1 METDSQII
9 RKIKK
14 NLKKT
19 KVINIDDVDGSKIS
33 NTNDLMSDNE
43 EDFNMDE
50 LGNSEYVEYAEMDEL
65 VKLVEMYT
73 DMDDENRKLKIDM
86 NEKIKNDKIR
96 SKKLEKDKKLIDEK
110 IMIHLEKM
118 GEGRIILEDGK
129 LIKNTYVKQAPIDTQ
144 MILNAL
150 NENDV
155 KNQKVM
161 KSIIQSIEKQKKIK
175 GTRREQLK
183 RTFNRKDKK

>member
-19 KVINIDDVDGSKIS
+19 KVINIDDIDGSKIS

-96 SKKLEKDKKLIDEK
+96 SKK
-110 IMIHLEKM
+110 
-118 GEGRIILEDGK
+118 
-129 LIKNTYVKQAPIDTQ
+129 
-144 MILNAL
+144 
-150 NENDV
+150 
-155 KNQKVM
+155 
-161 KSIIQSIEKQKKIK
+161 
-175 GTRREQLK
+175 
-183 RTFNRKDKK
+183 

>member
-33 NTNDLMSDNE
+33 NTNDLTSDNE
-43 EDFNMDE
+43 EDFNMDD
-50 LGNSEYVEYAEMDEL
+50 LGNSEYAEYEEMDEL
-65 VKLVEMYT
+65 VKLVVMYT
-73 DMDDENRKLKIDM
+73 DMDNENRKLKIEM
-86 NEKIKNDKIR
+86 NDKVKNDKIR
-96 SKKLEKDKKLIDEK
+96 SKKLEKDKKILDEK
-110 IMIHLEKM
+110 IMVHLEKM

-129 LIKNTYVKQAPIDTQ
+129 LIKNTYVKQAPIDNQ

-150 NENDV
+150 NENEI

>member
-33 NTNDLMSDNE
+33 NTNDLTSNNE

-50 LGNSEYVEYAEMDEL
+50 LGNSEYVEYEDMDAL

-73 DMDDENRKLKIDM
+73 DMDDENRKLKIEI
-86 NEKIKNDKIR
+86 NEKVKNDKIR
-96 SKKLEKDKKLIDEK
+96 SKKIEKDKKLIDEK
-110 IMIHLEKM
+110 IMVHLEKM

-150 NENDV
+150 NENEN

>member
-19 KVINIDDVDGSKIS
+19 KVINIDDIDGSKIS

>member
-1 METDSQII
+1 METESQII
-9 RKIKK
+9 SKIKK
-14 NLKKT
+14 NLKNT
-19 KVINIDDVDGSKIS
+19 KVINIDDVDCSKIS
-33 NTNDLMSDNE
+33 NTNGLSSDND
-43 EDFNMDE
+43 EDFNMDN
-50 LGNSEYVEYAEMDEL
+50 LGNSEYIEYEEMDEL
-65 VKLVEMYT
+65 VKCVEMYT
-73 DMDDENRKLKIDM
+73 AIDDENRKLKIDM
-86 NEKIKNDKIR
+86 NDKIKNDKIR

-110 IMIHLEKM
+110 IMVHLEKM

-129 LIKNTYVKQAPIDTQ
+129 LIKNTYIKPAPIDTQ

-150 NENDV
+150 NDNEI

>member
-33 NTNDLMSDNE
+33 NTNDLTSDNE
-43 EDFNMDE
+43 EDFNMDD
-50 LGNSEYVEYAEMDEL
+50 LGNSEYAEYEEMDEL

-73 DMDDENRKLKIDM
+73 DMDDENRKLKIEM
-86 NEKIKNDKIR
+86 NEKVKNDKIR
-96 SKKLEKDKKLIDEK
+96 SKKLEKDKKLLDEK
-110 IMIHLEKM
+110 IMVHLEKM

-129 LIKNTYVKQAPIDTQ
+129 LIKNTYVKQAPIDNQ

-150 NENDV
+150 NENEI

>member
-33 NTNDLMSDNE
+33 NTNDLTSDNE
-43 EDFNMDE
+43 EDFNMDD
-50 LGNSEYVEYAEMDEL
+50 LGNSEYAEYEEMDEL
-65 VKLVEMYT
+65 VKLVDMYT
-73 DMDDENRKLKIDM
+73 DMDDENRKLKIEM
-86 NEKIKNDKIR
+86 NEKVKNDKIR

-110 IMIHLEKM
+110 IMVHLEKM

-129 LIKNTYVKQAPIDTQ
+129 LIKNTYVKQAPIDNQ

-150 NENDV
+150 NENEI

-161 KSIIQSIEKQKKIK
+161 KSIIQSIEKQKKSK
-175 GTRREQLK
+175 GIRREQLK

>member
-33 NTNDLMSDNE
+33 NTNDLTSDNE
-43 EDFNMDE
+43 EDFNMDD
-50 LGNSEYVEYAEMDEL
+50 LGNSEYAEYEEMDEL

-73 DMDDENRKLKIDM
+73 DMDDENRKLKIEM
-86 NEKIKNDKIR
+86 NEKVKNDKIR

-110 IMIHLEKM
+110 IMVHLEKM

-129 LIKNTYVKQAPIDTQ
+129 LIKNTYVKQAPIDNQ

-150 NENDV
+150 NENEI

>member
-19 KVINIDDVDGSKIS
+19 KVININDVDGSKIS
-33 NTNDLMSDNE
+33 NTNDLTSNNE
-43 EDFNMDE
+43 DDFNMDE
-50 LGNSEYVEYAEMDEL
+50 LGNSEYVEYEEMDEL

-73 DMDDENRKLKIDM
+73 DMDDENRKIKIEM
-86 NEKIKNDKIR
+86 NEKVKNDKIR

-110 IMIHLEKM
+110 IMVHLEKM

-129 LIKNTYVKQAPIDTQ
+129 LIKNTYVKQAPIDNQ

-150 NENDV
+150 NENEI

-161 KSIIQSIEKQKKIK
+161 KSIIQSIEKQKKTK
-175 GTRREQLK
+175 GVRREQLK

>member
-33 NTNDLMSDNE
+33 NTNDLTSDNE
-43 EDFNMDE
+43 EDFNMDD
-50 LGNSEYVEYAEMDEL
+50 LGNSEYAEYEEMDKL

-73 DMDDENRKLKIDM
+73 DMDDENRKLKIEM
-86 NEKIKNDKIR
+86 NEKVKNDKIR

-110 IMIHLEKM
+110 IMVHLEKM

-129 LIKNTYVKQAPIDTQ
+129 LIKNTYVKQAPIDNQ

-150 NENDV
+150 NENEI

-175 GTRREQLK
+175 GTRSEQLK

>member
-33 NTNDLMSDNE
+33 NTNDLTSDNE
-43 EDFNMDE
+43 EDFNMDD
-50 LGNSEYVEYAEMDEL
+50 LGNSEYAEYEEMDEL

-73 DMDDENRKLKIDM
+73 DMDDENRKLKIEM
-86 NEKIKNDKIR
+86 NEKVKNDKIR

-110 IMIHLEKM
+110 IMVHLEKM

-129 LIKNTYVKQAPIDTQ
+129 LIKNTYVKQAPIDNQ

-150 NENDV
+150 NENEI

-183 RTFNRKDKK
+183 RTFNRKDEK

>member
-19 KVINIDDVDGSKIS
+19 KVININDVDGSKIS
-33 NTNDLMSDNE
+33 NTNDLTSDND
-43 EDFNMDE
+43 EDFNMDD
-50 LGNSEYVEYAEMDEL
+50 LGNSEYAEYEEMDEL

-73 DMDDENRKLKIDM
+73 DMDDENRKLKIEM
-86 NEKIKNDKIR
+86 NEKVKNDKIR

-110 IMIHLEKM
+110 IMVHLEKM

-129 LIKNTYVKQAPIDTQ
+129 LIKNTYVKQAPIDNQ

-150 NENDV
+150 NENEI

>member
-1 METDSQII
+1 M
-9 RKIKK
+9 
-14 NLKKT
+14 
-19 KVINIDDVDGSKIS
+19 V
-33 NTNDLMSDNE
+33 
-43 EDFNMDE
+43 
-50 LGNSEYVEYAEMDEL
+50 
-65 VKLVEMYT
+65 
-73 DMDDENRKLKIDM
+73 
-86 NEKIKNDKIR
+86 
-96 SKKLEKDKKLIDEK
+96 
-110 IMIHLEKM
+110 HLEKM

-150 NENDV
+150 NENEI

>member
-33 NTNDLMSDNE
+33 NTNDLTSNNE
-43 EDFNMDE
+43 EDFNMDD
-50 LGNSEYVEYAEMDEL
+50 LGNSEYVEYEEMNEL

-73 DMDDENRKLKIDM
+73 DMDDENRKLKIEM
-86 NEKIKNDKIR
+86 NEKVKNDKIM

-110 IMIHLEKM
+110 IMVHLEKM
-118 GEGRIILEDGK
+118 GEGKIILEDGK
-129 LIKNTYVKQAPIDTQ
+129 LIKNTYVKHAPIDTQ

-150 NENDV
+150 NENKIKD
-155 KNQKVM
+155 QKVM
-161 KSIIQSIEKQKKIK
+161 KNIIQSIEKQKKIN

>member
-9 RKIKK
+9 RKIKN

-19 KVINIDDVDGSKIS
+19 KVITIDDVESSKIS
-33 NTNDLMSDNE
+33 NTNNLTLDNE
-43 EDFNMDE
+43 EDFNMDG
-50 LGNSEYVEYAEMDEL
+50 LGNSEYVEYEEMDQL
-65 VKLVEMYT
+65 VKLVETYT
-73 DMDDENRKLKIDM
+73 YMDDENRKLKIEM
-86 NEKIKNDKIR
+86 NDKIKNDKIR
-96 SKKLEKDKKLIDEK
+96 SKKLEKDKKIIDEK

-118 GEGRIILEDGK
+118 GEGKIILEDGK
-129 LIKNTYVKQAPIDTQ
+129 LIKNTYVKQAPIDNQ

-150 NENDV
+150 NENEI

>member
-33 NTNDLMSDNE
+33 NTNDLTSDNE
-43 EDFNMDE
+43 EDFNMDD
-50 LGNSEYVEYAEMDEL
+50 LGNSEYAEYEEMDEL

-73 DMDDENRKLKIDM
+73 DMDDENRKLKIEM

-110 IMIHLEKM
+110 IMVHLEKM

-129 LIKNTYVKQAPIDTQ
+129 LIKNTYVKQAPIDNQ

-150 NENDV
+150 NENEI

>member
-33 NTNDLMSDNE
+33 NTNDLTSDNE
-43 EDFNMDE
+43 EDFNMDD
-50 LGNSEYVEYAEMDEL
+50 LGNSEYAEYEEMDEL

-73 DMDDENRKLKIDM
+73 DMDDENRKLKIEM
-86 NEKIKNDKIR
+86 NEKVKNDKIR
-96 SKKLEKDKKLIDEK
+96 SKKLEKDKKLLDEK
-110 IMIHLEKM
+110 IMVHLEKM

-129 LIKNTYVKQAPIDTQ
+129 LIKNTYVKQAPIDNQ

-150 NENDV
+150 NENEI

-161 KSIIQSIEKQKKIK
+161 KSIIQSIEKQKKTK

>member
-33 NTNDLMSDNE
+33 NTNDLTSDNE
-43 EDFNMDE
+43 EDFNMDD
-50 LGNSEYVEYAEMDEL
+50 LGNSEYAEYEEMDEL

-86 NEKIKNDKIR
+86 KEKVKNDKIR

-110 IMIHLEKM
+110 IMVHLEKM

-129 LIKNTYVKQAPIDTQ
+129 LIKNTYVKQAPIDNQ

-150 NENDV
+150 NENEI

>member
-33 NTNDLMSDNE
+33 NTNDLTSDNE

-50 LGNSEYVEYAEMDEL
+50 LGNSEYVEYEEMDEL

-73 DMDDENRKLKIDM
+73 DMDDENRKLKIEM
-86 NEKIKNDKIR
+86 NEKVKNDKIR
-96 SKKLEKDKKLIDEK
+96 SKKLEKDKKLLDEK
-110 IMIHLEKM
+110 IMVHLEKM

-129 LIKNTYVKQAPIDTQ
+129 LIKNTYVKQAPIDNQ

-150 NENDV
+150 NENEI

>member
-33 NTNDLMSDNE
+33 NTNDLTSDNE
-43 EDFNMDE
+43 EDFNMDD
-50 LGNSEYVEYAEMDEL
+50 LGNSEYAEYEEMDEL

-73 DMDDENRKLKIDM
+73 DMDDENRKLKIEM
-86 NEKIKNDKIR
+86 NEKVKNDKIR

-110 IMIHLEKM
+110 IMVHLEKM

-129 LIKNTYVKQAPIDTQ
+129 LIKNTYVKQAPIDNQ

-150 NENDV
+150 NENEI

-161 KSIIQSIEKQKKIK
+161 KSIIQSIEKQKKSK
-175 GTRREQLK
+175 GIRREQLK

>member
-33 NTNDLMSDNE
+33 NTNDLTSDNG
-43 EDFNMDE
+43 EDFNMDD
-50 LGNSEYVEYAEMDEL
+50 LGNSEYAEYEEMDEL

-73 DMDDENRKLKIDM
+73 DMDDENRKLKIEM
-86 NEKIKNDKIR
+86 NEKVKNDKIR
-96 SKKLEKDKKLIDEK
+96 SKKLEKDKKLLDEK
-110 IMIHLEKM
+110 IMVHLEKM

-129 LIKNTYVKQAPIDTQ
+129 LIKNTYVKQAPIDNQ

-150 NENDV
+150 NENEI

-161 KSIIQSIEKQKKIK
+161 KSIIQSIEKQKKTK

>member
-19 KVINIDDVDGSKIS
+19 KVININDVDGSKIS
-33 NTNDLMSDNE
+33 NTNDLTSDNE
-43 EDFNMDE
+43 EDFNMDD
-50 LGNSEYVEYAEMDEL
+50 LGNSEYAEYEEMDEL

-73 DMDDENRKLKIDM
+73 DMDDENRKLKIEM
-86 NEKIKNDKIR
+86 NEKVKNDKIR

-110 IMIHLEKM
+110 IMVHLEKM

-129 LIKNTYVKQAPIDTQ
+129 LIKNTYVKQAPIDNQ

-150 NENDV
+150 NENEI

>member
-33 NTNDLMSDNE
+33 NTNDLTSDNE

-50 LGNSEYVEYAEMDEL
+50 LGNSEYAEYEEMDEL

-73 DMDDENRKLKIDM
+73 DMDDENRKLKIEM
-86 NEKIKNDKIR
+86 NEKVKNDKIR
-96 SKKLEKDKKLIDEK
+96 SKKLEKDKKLLDEK
-110 IMIHLEKM
+110 IMVHLEKM

-129 LIKNTYVKQAPIDTQ
+129 LIKNTYVKQAPIDNQ

-150 NENDV
+150 NENEI

>member
-1 METDSQII
+1 MDTDSQII

-33 NTNDLMSDNE
+33 NTNDLTSDNE
-43 EDFNMDE
+43 EDFNMDN
-50 LGNSEYVEYAEMDEL
+50 LGNSEYVEYEEMDEL

-73 DMDDENRKLKIDM
+73 DMDDENRKLKIEM
-86 NEKIKNDKIR
+86 NEKVKNDKIR

-110 IMIHLEKM
+110 IMVHLEKM

-150 NENDV
+150 NENEI

-161 KSIIQSIEKQKKIK
+161 KSIIQSIEKQKKSK
-175 GTRREQLK
+175 GIRREQLK

>member
-33 NTNDLMSDNE
+33 NTNDLTSNNE

-50 LGNSEYVEYAEMDEL
+50 LGNSEYVEYEDMDAL

-73 DMDDENRKLKIDM
+73 DMDDENRKLKIEI
-86 NEKIKNDKIR
+86 NEKVKNDKIR
-96 SKKLEKDKKLIDEK
+96 SKKIEKDKKLIDEK
-110 IMIHLEKM
+110 IMVHLEKM

-150 NENDV
+150 NENEI

>member
-19 KVINIDDVDGSKIS
+19 KVININDVDGSKIS
-33 NTNDLMSDNE
+33 NTNDLTSDNE
-43 EDFNMDE
+43 EDFNMDD
-50 LGNSEYVEYAEMDEL
+50 LGNSEYGEYEEMDEL

-73 DMDDENRKLKIDM
+73 DMDDENRKLKIEM

-110 IMIHLEKM
+110 IMVHLEKM

-129 LIKNTYVKQAPIDTQ
+129 LIKNTYVKQAPIDNQ

-150 NENDV
+150 NENEI

-161 KSIIQSIEKQKKIK
+161 KSIIQSIERQKKTK

>member
-33 NTNDLMSDNE
+33 NTNDLTSDNE
-43 EDFNMDE
+43 EDFNMDD
-50 LGNSEYVEYAEMDEL
+50 LGNSEYAEYEEMDEL
-65 VKLVEMYT
+65 VKLVEIYT
-73 DMDDENRKLKIDM
+73 DMDDENRKLKIEM
-86 NEKIKNDKIR
+86 NEKVKNDKIR
-96 SKKLEKDKKLIDEK
+96 SKKLEKDKKLLDEK
-110 IMIHLEKM
+110 IMVHLEKM

-129 LIKNTYVKQAPIDTQ
+129 LIKNTYVKQAPIDNQ

-150 NENDV
+150 NENEI

-161 KSIIQSIEKQKKIK
+161 KSIIQSIEKQKKTK

>member
-33 NTNDLMSDNE
+33 NTNDLTSDNE
-43 EDFNMDE
+43 EDFNMDD
-50 LGNSEYVEYAEMDEL
+50 LGNSEYAEYEEMDEL

-86 NEKIKNDKIR
+86 NEKVKNDKIR

-110 IMIHLEKM
+110 IMVHLEKM

-129 LIKNTYVKQAPIDTQ
+129 LIKNTYVKQAPIDNQ

-150 NENDV
+150 NENEI

>member
-19 KVINIDDVDGSKIS
+19 KVINIDDVDGSKIT
-33 NTNDLMSDNE
+33 NTNDLTSNNE
-43 EDFNMDE
+43 EDFNMDD
-50 LGNSEYVEYAEMDEL
+50 LGNSEYAEYEEMDEL

-73 DMDDENRKLKIDM
+73 DMDDENRKLKIEM
-86 NEKIKNDKIR
+86 SEKVKNDKLR

-118 GEGRIILEDGK
+118 GEGKIILEDGK
-129 LIKNTYVKQAPIDTQ
+129 LIKNTYVKHAPIDNQ

-150 NENDV
+150 NENEI